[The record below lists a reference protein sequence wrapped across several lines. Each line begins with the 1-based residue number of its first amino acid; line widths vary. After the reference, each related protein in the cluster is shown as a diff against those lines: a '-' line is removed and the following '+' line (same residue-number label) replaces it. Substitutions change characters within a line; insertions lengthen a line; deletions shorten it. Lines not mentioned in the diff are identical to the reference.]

1 MKRGIL
7 PGLTSYA
14 AMLAGVMLFSG
25 CASMAFH
32 GGSVVAN
39 TDVKEFLV
47 TYRAE
52 GSFPKEG
59 VFHLVRT
66 DKGLAVYEQGLDGT
80 GVTFDTH
87 WEDAKGDHFA
97 SWVYIPG
104 GGEEMPAYEF
114 VVPKDRDQLVLRY
127 EYPLYHYAIQEI
139 DGIKRPVPSEETAP
153 TTTLISTKS
162 PRLQELELRDAAKIC
177 DLGKLDSILGTN
189 PGLVNAMDGG
199 GVTPIKNAAR
209 YGCLDVFNSLVAKGA
224 NINIK
229 DSNGVTPLIAA
240 AANGR
245 KEIAELLLAKGVN
258 INSKS
263 KEGLNPLHYALYSD
277 QKEMAEMLI
286 GKGCDIKAKNVQAVT
301 PLHVAALKGYKE
313 IAELLISKG
322 ADVNAKDTTD
332 LTPLY
337 YATEYKHKDLAE
349 LLRSHGGVK

>member
-1 MKRGIL
+1 MPPPETEG
-7 PGLTSYA
+7 
-14 AMLAGVMLFSG
+14 
-25 CASMAFH
+25 
-32 GGSVVAN
+32 VVAN
-39 TDVKEFLV
+39 SPS
-47 TYRAE
+47 
-52 GSFPKEG
+52 GIIISIPK
-59 VFHLVRT
+59 
-66 DKGLAVYEQGLDGT
+66 
-80 GVTFDTH
+80 
-87 WEDAKGDHFA
+87 AKGESVSKSLNLA
-97 SWVYIPG
+97 
-104 GGEEMPAYEF
+104 
-114 VVPKDRDQLVLRY
+114 
-127 EYPLYHYAIQEI
+127 
-139 DGIKRPVPSEETAP
+139 
-153 TTTLISTKS
+153 ISTKS

-286 GKGCDIKAKNVQAVT
+286 GKGCDIKAKNR
-301 PLHVAALKGYKE
+301 H
-313 IAELLISKG
+313 
-322 ADVNAKDTTD
+322 
-332 LTPLY
+332 
-337 YATEYKHKDLAE
+337 
-349 LLRSHGGVK
+349 